1 MTVFGNK
8 GEQIE
13 YIQIDETSHI
23 ILIYT
28 DESIKTVTLNVCSG
42 FATLT
47 RFVDSKPR
55 FMMSSK

>member
-1 MTVFGNK
+1 MTVSGDK

-13 YIQIDETSHI
+13 YIRIDETTHI
-23 ILIYT
+23 IIYT
-28 DESIKTVTLNVCSG
+28 DESIETVTLNVCSG

-47 RFVDSKPR
+47 RFVNSKPR